1 MRSFDDDR
9 GHHWQA
15 ALLAGSFGSAMLV
28 SSAACNTPGAP
39 MHAALETANF
49 NEAEQWLASADP
61 GKLREWL
68 ARAKPWN

>member
-28 SSAACNTPGAP
+28 FSRIGAP
-39 MHAALETANF
+39 GVLHAALETANF